1 MKNEDDAMKKDMEY
15 VKIYCCGDCGYYN
28 WKKHKCS
35 RGAKDEGKAQD
46 KFYRDCPLGIHV
58 EKDDERIEKNEKGR

>member
-1 MKNEDDAMKKDMEY
+1 MREY

-35 RGAKDEGKAQD
+35 RGAKEDPD
-46 KFYRDCPLGIHV
+46 PRNHFYRDCPLGIH
-58 EKDDERIEKNEKGR
+58 EEEENEE

>member
-1 MKNEDDAMKKDMEY
+1 MREY

-35 RGAKDEGKAQD
+35 RGAKEDPD
-46 KFYRDCPLGIHV
+46 PRNHFYRDCPLGIH
-58 EKDDERIEKNEKGR
+58 EDEEESHEYIPGNE